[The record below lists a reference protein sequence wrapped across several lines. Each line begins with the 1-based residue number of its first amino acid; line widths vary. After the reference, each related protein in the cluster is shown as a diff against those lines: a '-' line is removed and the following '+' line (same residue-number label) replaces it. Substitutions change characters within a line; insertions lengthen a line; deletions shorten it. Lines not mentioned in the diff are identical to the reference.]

1 MNMKSLLK
9 TIHIVLIAVFILHG
23 CNSEVFIN
31 DFAPSISEIRLSE
44 KDSVSEIGFESSNW
58 DVKSVFFI
66 DEEPPYTGLPG
77 PLHSGFFQ
85 L

>member
-31 DFAPSISEIRLSE
+31 DFAPSISEVRLSE
-44 KDSVSEIGFESSNW
+44 KNLFLRLVLNHPIGM
-58 DVKSVFFI
+58 
-66 DEEPPYTGLPG
+66 
-77 PLHSGFFQ
+77 
-85 L
+85 